1 MESAVNK
8 VVLSGF
14 AGADAEIKNFGSQ
27 KLAKV
32 NLAINENYRN
42 SSGEE
47 VKRVQW
53 FNLIFWNAKA
63 ELAEAQVK
71 KGTALTIEGRLQTN
85 SYDGADG
92 KKRYAIEIV
101 VGDIVIKERE
111 TKEAF

>member
-1 MESAVNK
+1 MESATNK

-14 AGADAEIKNFGSQ
+14 AGADAEIKTFGTQ

-32 NLAINENYRN
+32 NLAINETYRN
-42 SSGEE
+42 SDGEE

>member
-1 MESAVNK
+1 MESATNK

-14 AGADAEIKNFGSQ
+14 VGADAEIKTFGTQ
-27 KLAKV
+27 KMAKV
-32 NLAINENYRN
+32 NLAINETYRN
-42 SSGEE
+42 SDGEE

-71 KGTALTIEGRLQTN
+71 KGTGLTVEGRLQTN
-85 SYDGADG
+85 VYDGTDG

-101 VGDIVIKERE
+101 VNDVTIRERE
-111 TKEAF
+111 KQEAF

>member
-1 MESAVNK
+1 MESAITK

-14 AGADAEIKNFGSQ
+14 AGADAEIKTFGTQ

-32 NLAINENYRN
+32 NLAINETYRN
-42 SSGEE
+42 SDGEE